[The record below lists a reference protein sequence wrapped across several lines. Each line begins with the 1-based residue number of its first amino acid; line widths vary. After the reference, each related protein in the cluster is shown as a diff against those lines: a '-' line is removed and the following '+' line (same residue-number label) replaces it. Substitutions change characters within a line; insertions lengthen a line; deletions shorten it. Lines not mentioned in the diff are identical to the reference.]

1 MTRVRT
7 AALVLCALTIFG
19 GGCTTARALLGGSSA
34 KASGTRSQK
43 DIAACEKM
51 CEMAGDAE
59 GKSGAVADCKKDCRS

>member
-7 AALVLCALTIFG
+7 AAFVLCAFTILG

-34 KASGTRSQK
+34 KTSAARSQK

-59 GKSGAVADCKKDCRS
+59 GKTST